1 MPKVTLSE
9 SQKEREIIKQNL
21 VLLQGGMSCSD
32 MGKIIGVSKST
43 YINRLKRPTQL
54 TLEEVQ
60 RLCKHFRISV
70 ATFVSDTL
78 NYK

>member
-60 RLCKHFRISV
+60 RLCKHFHISV
-70 ATFVSDTL
+70 AAFVSDTL
-78 NYK
+78 NYS